1 MRSGD
6 FIAEEYNGAG
16 DSDVKAENLRVQK
29 ILYEPRNKGEET
41 PVVLIHVYTPI
52 DNYYDQTIYKLIV
65 CVYM

>member
-1 MRSGD
+1 
-6 FIAEEYNGAG
+6 
-16 DSDVKAENLRVQK
+16 LRVQK
-29 ILYEPRNKGEET
+29 ILYEPRDKGEET